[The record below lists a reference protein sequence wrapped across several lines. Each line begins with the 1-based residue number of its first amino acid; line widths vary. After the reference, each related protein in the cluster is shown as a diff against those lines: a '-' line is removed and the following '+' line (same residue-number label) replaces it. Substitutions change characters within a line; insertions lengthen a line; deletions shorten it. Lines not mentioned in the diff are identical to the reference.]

1 MLDHYSGATRVHL
14 IVGDPIAQVK
24 SPFGVTQAFEAAGR
38 DAICVPAHVPPAA
51 LEAWWAGAR
60 RAQNLDGLIVTVPH
74 KFACTAFCDQLSER
88 AAFLGAVNTVRRNA
102 QGQWEGDMFDGLG
115 YVRAL
120 EKNGCQPRG
129 LRALLVG
136 AGGAG
141 SAIAHSLVQAG
152 VSHLTVVDPQPSRRE
167 PLVQRL
173 AALGMG
179 TVQAGEAK
187 AEGYALVIN
196 ATPLGMREGDPLPV
210 ALAGLTPQTHVGC
223 VITAPAISPLIAGA
237 RALGCATT
245 TGADMFA
252 QVRELMVQFLLEA

>member
-152 VSHLTVVDPQPSRRE
+152 VSRMRRTVRAEES
-167 PLVQRL
+167 
-173 AALGMG
+173 A
-179 TVQAGEAK
+179 AK
-187 AEGYALVIN
+187 AGVKMVG
-196 ATPLGMREGDPLPV
+196 PL
-210 ALAGLTPQTHVGC
+210 
-223 VITAPAISPLIAGA
+223 
-237 RALGCATT
+237 
-245 TGADMFA
+245 
-252 QVRELMVQFLLEA
+252 FLLFGCIMILVMGPMILQLMKAD